1 MGIADLFSSPEVK
14 AKKFLNEN
22 EALILK
28 HIDEYH
34 KSKEFNKGTPYE
46 AKDLLAY
53 VKGSLL
59 KEYLY
64 QVDAKDKNQKYFFA
78 EPFFGQHVKQ
88 ATIGIYDYFEK
99 IDIGS
104 RTERKVKAGL
114 PTYTQ
119 RMQLDQAKAAQ
130 ESINKILEFADRF
143 DEQNQRT
150 NKKKES

>member
-78 EPFFGQHVKQ
+78 EPFLDNTLNKQ
-88 ATIGIYDYFEK
+88 QLVYTIILKRLILVQGL
-99 IDIGS
+99 
-104 RTERKVKAGL
+104 RERLRRV
-114 PTYTQ
+114 Y
-119 RMQLDQAKAAQ
+119 QLIHKECNLIKLKLLKNQL
-130 ESINKILEFADRF
+130 IRF
-143 DEQNQRT
+143 
-150 NKKKES
+150 